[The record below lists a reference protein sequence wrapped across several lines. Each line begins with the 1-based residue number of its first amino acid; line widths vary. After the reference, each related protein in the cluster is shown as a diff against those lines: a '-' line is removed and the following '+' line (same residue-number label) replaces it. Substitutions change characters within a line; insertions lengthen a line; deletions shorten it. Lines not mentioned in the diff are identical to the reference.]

1 MEIGYLHQR
10 CFLFA
15 DESGGHLWRL
25 VVANDE
31 WSLWAAGV
39 PVVCVCVGD
48 YDREF
53 VGCSDG

>member
-1 MEIGYLHQR
+1 MGYLHQR
-10 CFLFA
+10 CLLFA

-39 PVVCVCVGD
+39 PVVCVGVGD